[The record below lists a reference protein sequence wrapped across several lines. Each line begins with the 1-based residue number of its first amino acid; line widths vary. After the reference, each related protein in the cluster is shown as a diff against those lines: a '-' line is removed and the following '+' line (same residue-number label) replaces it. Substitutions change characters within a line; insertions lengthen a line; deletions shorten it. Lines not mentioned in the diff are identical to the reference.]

1 MLSSI
6 VVDERIRRYLTDV
19 FMRSSSPVIL
29 NAASFYERPLAIDG
43 EKGRGEVYEAVLS
56 SRLFRISI
64 KEATIHAS
72 AISKGKKYGEYLI
85 DGRRC
90 PPFGMEEILSILS
103 SSGYK
108 VLPSM
113 KRDLEHIL
121 PVNNFQ
127 FSRDK
132 DGMLGFYR
140 GLCDLDLGNFNLTF
154 EYKRRGEGEFALY
167 SSFSEKEVDIGDL
180 EALNLGIRTYG
191 EVDERRRLKLI
202 DYLKRLSF
210 MLGEGSYDLFDLV
223 DYYRIIDMMQ
233 TSDEDKDFSFT
244 IVKRKVM
251 RRDDGYVRTLT
262 PFDFQYYRDGFTDS
276 EEEREI
282 FLGYFDKFSADDDG
296 KEDCKE
302 KLVKAYATLGL
313 PADAGREEVKDA
325 YRRLLMRFHPDTISS
340 LGLDEE
346 FLKFANEK
354 VRLINEAY
362 KTIMED
368 L

>member
-1 MLSSI
+1 
-6 VVDERIRRYLTDV
+6 
-19 FMRSSSPVIL
+19 
-29 NAASFYERPLAIDG
+29 
-43 EKGRGEVYEAVLS
+43 
-56 SRLFRISI
+56 
-64 KEATIHAS
+64 
-72 AISKGKKYGEYLI
+72 
-85 DGRRC
+85 
-90 PPFGMEEILSILS
+90 
-103 SSGYK
+103 
-108 VLPSM
+108 
-113 KRDLEHIL
+113 
-121 PVNNFQ
+121 
-127 FSRDK
+127 
-132 DGMLGFYR
+132 
-140 GLCDLDLGNFNLTF
+140 
-154 EYKRRGEGEFALY
+154 
-167 SSFSEKEVDIGDL
+167 
-180 EALNLGIRTYG
+180 
-191 EVDERRRLKLI
+191 
-202 DYLKRLSF
+202 

-276 EEEREI
+276 EEEREM

-296 KEDCKE
+296 KGDYKE

-313 PADAGREEVKDA
+313 PADAGKEEVKDA

-362 KTIMED
+362 RTIMED

>member
-1 MLSSI
+1 
-6 VVDERIRRYLTDV
+6 
-19 FMRSSSPVIL
+19 
-29 NAASFYERPLAIDG
+29 
-43 EKGRGEVYEAVLS
+43 
-56 SRLFRISI
+56 
-64 KEATIHAS
+64 
-72 AISKGKKYGEYLI
+72 
-85 DGRRC
+85 
-90 PPFGMEEILSILS
+90 MEEILSILS